1 MRAPV
6 LDVILNQTSREK
18 SMRAPASDVILN
30 AESREK
36 V

>member
-1 MRAPV
+1 MRASAA
-6 LDVILNQTSREK
+6 DFILNQTSREK